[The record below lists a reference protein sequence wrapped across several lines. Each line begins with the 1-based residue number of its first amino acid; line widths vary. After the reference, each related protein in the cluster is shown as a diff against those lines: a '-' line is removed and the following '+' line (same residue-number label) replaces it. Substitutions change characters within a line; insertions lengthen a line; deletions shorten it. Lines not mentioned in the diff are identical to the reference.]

1 VYIPVEVTCPPEKV
15 IIYRN
20 LLSSHTQ
27 MITLQISGDHITNIV
42 ITLHMITL
50 QILFFYLFVLYV
62 KLLLFVLE
70 IRKNFLTIT

>member
-1 VYIPVEVTCPPEKV
+1 MYIPVEVACPPEKV

-70 IRKNFLTIT
+70 IRKHFLTIT